1 MRTDSSASSPSPS
14 VWAVVLNYNGKEHL
28 EIGLPSLLATDYN
41 SFNVL
46 VVDNASTDGSV
57 DYVRTQFPSVTV
69 LVSPV
74 NAGWS
79 GGNNLGIRHACRA
92 GARYVVLA
100 NNDIRVDPRWI
111 RLAVGIAETDARIGI
126 IGFRLLEPRGG
137 DPDAGFSNAMR
148 DWQSIEVHDTE
159 KTVNGTAMFV
169 RASVFEH
176 IGLIDEGFFAYAED
190 DDFERR
196 VRNGGYRIL
205 ATNVPVWHRGQGS
218 FGKIPLRAGVLQIR
232 NNLRLSLKHDGIGGN
247 LYQLARH
254 LIKGCIPF
262 WPVDPTDPLARR
274 MHPSNVLVNFG
285 ICLYAVAWNARHL
298 AATRRQRRIDRRRA
312 AETRRQWTAPGL
324 NANAGRGA
332 A

>member
-1 MRTDSSASSPSPS
+1 MRTEYSAGSTSPP
-14 VWAVVLNYNGKEHL
+14 VWIVVLNYNGKEHL
-28 EIGLPSLLATDYN
+28 EIGLPSLLATDYEA
-41 SFNVL
+41 FNVL

-57 DYVRTQFPSVTV
+57 DYVRRQFPTVTV
-69 LVSPV
+69 LASPV
-74 NAGWS
+74 NEGWS

-111 RLAVGIAETDARIGI
+111 RMAVGIAENDARIGI
-126 IGFRLLEPRGG
+126 VGFRLLEPRGG
-137 DPDAGFSNAMR
+137 DPDAGFSNAVR
-148 DWQSIEVHDTE
+148 EWQVIDVQDTE
-159 KTVNGTAMFV
+159 KMVNGTAMFV

-176 IGLIDEGFFAYAED
+176 VGPIDEGFFAYAED

-196 VRNGGYRIL
+196 VRQGGYRIL
-205 ATNVPVWHRGQGS
+205 ATNIPVWHRGQGS

-254 LIKGCIPF
+254 FIKGCVPF
-262 WPVDPTDPLARR
+262 WPVDLTDPLAKRL
-274 MHPSNVLVNFG
+274 HPSNVVVNFG
-285 ICLYAVAWNARHL
+285 IFLYAIVWNARHL
-298 AATRRQRRIDRRRA
+298 VATRRQRRIDQRRA
-312 AETRRQWTAPGL
+312 ADARRQWTRPGL
-324 NANAGRGA
+324 NAGGGESA